1 MWAAAMWAV
10 LAWGGQ
16 RLDPP
21 DAAPRTRMENGRL
34 VYQLGETRF
43 AFRLSKGR
51 WKDLAEGVYWSGGR
65 VVAVAPGRS
74 VRYEDAIE
82 AQSRAVGAM
91 MHAIEQSCPRQGQC
105 RMSPQAWKRF
115 ERYAWLDAAQ
125 GEFRLMLRI
134 EGARFSVSR
143 KGAADYT
150 KQLRQWLGREGRIL
164 PEEETKP

>member
-1 MWAAAMWAV
+1 MK
-10 LAWGGQ
+10 
-16 RLDPP
+16 
-21 DAAPRTRMENGRL
+21 TRSR
-34 VYQLGETRF
+34 
-43 AFRLSKGR
+43 
-51 WKDLAEGVYWSGGR
+51 
-65 VVAVAPGRS
+65 RS
-74 VRYEDAIE
+74 R
-82 AQSRAVGAM
+82 AQSRDDARHRAVVSA
-91 MHAIEQSCPRQGQC
+91 AGQC